1 MIQRVR
7 EFHSAHLCG
16 KSYIVAAADIV
27 SAVVA
32 ASYKLQKETTSKS
45 YIHLGYPR
53 FRKTL
58 RSAAGATPSR
68 IPAVLPTLRTP
79 ATGFFFLL
87 AEAAAIAAITAVFA
101 AGLPVGFLIVVP
113 VDRLDA

>member
-1 MIQRVR
+1 MIQRVK

-32 ASYKLQKETTSKS
+32 ASYKLQKENTSKS
-45 YIHLGYPR
+45 YKHLGYPR

-58 RSAAGATPSR
+58 RSAPSR

-87 AEAAAIAAITAVFA
+87 VEAAAIAAITAVFV
-101 AGLPVGFLIVVP
+101 AGLPLGFLIVVP

>member
-1 MIQRVR
+1 MR
-7 EFHSAHLCG
+7 EFHSAHFDR
-16 KSYIVAAADIV
+16 KSYIIAAPDIV

-32 ASYKLQKETTSKS
+32 ASYKLQKENTSKT
-45 YIHLGYPR
+45 YIPLGYPR

-68 IPAVLPTLRTP
+68 LPAVLPTLRAP

-87 AEAAAIAAITAVFA
+87 AEVAAIAAITAVFD